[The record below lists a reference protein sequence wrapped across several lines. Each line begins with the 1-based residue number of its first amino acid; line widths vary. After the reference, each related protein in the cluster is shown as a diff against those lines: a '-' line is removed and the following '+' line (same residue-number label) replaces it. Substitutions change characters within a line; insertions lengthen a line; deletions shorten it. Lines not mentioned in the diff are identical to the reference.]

1 MTVSKNME
9 EGMAEME
16 TLRSFTIDNE
26 KMLMKKALYYDFMLF
41 NRNQKPFNAFLVK
54 RGLKNTIYTPQKNVS
69 GSTDPHSSMRG
80 INRYDVG
87 LHMDLSSPNHF
98 NPTDNANL
106 AFILESFQNYQFGQ
120 SQSIFDPSTSEQIDQ
135 GIKAIV
141 ANLTPGA
148 PLYNCSTDAVMSAI
162 MAGRFDEFLSDQ
174 NKEDMMRICY
184 SGADPVIE
192 GEEEEIELPQRMR
205 PIATATASSADF
217 GGKKKRNKSKS
228 KSKKTKRGKSKS
240 NRRSKRRSNRRSKR
254 RSNRRSKKG
263 GAPASYV
270 GSIQGEFINNR
281 GQQLFRNPV
290 GGIA

>member
-1 MTVSKNME
+1 LTVSKNKNM
-9 EGMAEME
+9 EGMAEMA
-16 TLRSFTIDNE
+16 TLRSFTDNE

-98 NPTDNANL
+98 NPIDNENL
-106 AFILESFQNYQFGQ
+106 AFILESFKNHQFGQ
-120 SQSIFDPSTSEQIDQ
+120 SQIIFDPSTSEQIDQ

-205 PIATATASSADF
+205 PTATATGTGASAADF

-228 KSKKTKRGKSKS
+228 KKRSNKSKS
-240 NRRSKRRSNRRSKR
+240 KKRSKSRSKKRSKKRSNG
-254 RSNRRSKKG
+254 RSKKG

-270 GSIQGEFINNR
+270 GSIQGEFINDR